1 MMILCV
7 RVYRLH
13 GDQVLLG
20 GSIGCPQEGADGN
33 WGQFSLFFSFLG
45 VGVGSVFSFFLFGGW
60 DGVSFLLFLS
70 LFWGLGQ
77 FSLCFALPFWGAGA
91 SFPLLPLLS
100 PEPSLSV
107 FR

>member
-1 MMILCV
+1 MILCV

-33 WGQFSLFFSFLG
+33 WGQFSLFSLFWG
-45 VGVGSVFSFFLFGGW
+45 VGVGSVFTLFFSSL
-60 DGVSFLLFLS
+60 SLS
-70 LFWGLGQ
+70 LF
-77 FSLCFALPFWGAGA
+77 GAGS